1 MNRKGLLGMSLPE
14 LIGLTLGLVIIGLV
28 IAPFMGRVLAGFLG
42 EGQDEAG
49 AKANLAALSEQINKL
64 LTDPAHFA
72 ARQNFQYG
80 LQAGDF
86 ILISFNHGE
95 DTARQDCSSEVAK
108 RPAECPTG
116 TCLCLYKDTVDVWGT
131 DDFEQKPLLCQP
143 FARNIV
149 MLGPGN
155 KEEECVVHTNG
166 VIEPCIANTYTG
178 PAFEARDA
186 YKPPPTMPARYQG
199 TREIA
204 DLRRGWNMGVPV
216 PSPNHRLLKSQD
228 YESFALYGE
237 CGSTTWNV
245 QPMYLEKFLD
255 GDKIYVYLARQSA
268 FTQKRFDT
276 LSKELL
282 KTSIT

>member
-1 MNRKGLLGMSLPE
+1 MNRKGIFGMSLPE

-28 IAPFMGRVLAGFLG
+28 IAPFMGRALAGFLG

-49 AKANLAALSEQINKL
+49 AKANLAALSGQINNL
-64 LTDPAHFA
+64 LADPQPFA
-72 ARQNFQYG
+72 ARGSFQYG
-80 LQAGDF
+80 LRADKF
-86 ILISFNHGE
+86 ILIAFNHGE
-95 DTARQDCSSEVAK
+95 ESVKQSCTTETAK

-116 TCLCLYKDTVDVWGT
+116 TCLCLYKDTTGI
-131 DDFEQKPLLCQP
+131 DFNEKPLLCQP

-178 PAFEARDA
+178 SAIRAVDA
-186 YKPPPTMPARYQG
+186 YEPPPTMPARYQG

-204 DLRRGWNMGVPV
+204 DLYRGWNMGVPI
-216 PSPNHRLLKSQD
+216 PPPGHRLLESQD

-255 GDKIYVYLARQSA
+255 DDKIYVYLARQSA
-268 FTQKRFDT
+268 LTQKRFDT

-282 KTSIT
+282 KTGIP